1 MGELNIDKD
10 VRLVFASPFL
20 ARGKTTSFFSSSPFL
35 GMTSD
40 PPINHACTL
49 FLSSSRDLGVWGQ
62 LGKNPGLIYN
72 TNPRNLAS

>member
-1 MGELNIDKD
+1 MDGNLEHTELQE
-10 VRLVFASPFL
+10 
-20 ARGKTTSFFSSSPFL
+20 SFYLSLSFL

-40 PPINHACTL
+40 PRINHACTL
-49 FLSSSRDLGVWGQ
+49 FLPSSMDLEVWGQ